1 MTLLQVCFAIFFT
14 LGFYFWVATDWR
26 QSGDTLMKGA
36 ASFFVSF
43 VIALIVFIG
52 VSVFKWIGE

>member
-1 MTLLQVCFAIFFT
+1 
-14 LGFYFWVATDWR
+14 
-26 QSGDTLMKGA
+26 MKGA

-43 VIALIVFIG
+43 VIALVVFIG